1 MKVEKDY
8 LKKHTEQHIHSPA
21 HALAD
26 ELSVK
31 LSDRKNFGFYLRMA
45 TTYDHN
51 FLRSLAGQVLESKA
65 TKKPGALFAFL
76 IKKHNVENSKN
87 T

>member
-26 ELSVK
+26 ELANK
-31 LSDRKNFGFYLRMA
+31 FSDQKHFGFYLKIA
-45 TTYDHN
+45 LTHDHN
-51 FLRSLAGQVLESKA
+51 FLRKIAGDVLESRT
-65 TKKPGALFAFL
+65 TKKPGLYL
-76 IKKHNVENSKN
+76 L